1 MRLRLLMPIV
11 LVVSAL
17 SVCGAQ
23 RWSTSQSPEARGWAL
38 SRRIYRV
45 DDLFAQRD
53 WRMRDAEMPTLW
65 QPPDRPG
72 WAAAGGLVNTGQ
84 RWTNPSQGLTQLA
97 KTVRHVVNNLGH
109 QDVAPWQHDGGPGVL
124 MAFAYG
130 NTAVLM
136 VTQTA
141 EGHKQITALLRAI
154 RAVSDV
160 ERPAITVHAKWVE
173 VDDGQVEALLG
184 KKEARRIPAELTSQA
199 LVRAGGRLLY
209 RAATTCADR
218 QATFLAAGNL
228 RDYVSDTEPICSE
241 PWIGFAALQGRIL
254 TGALLEVRP
263 QLAGDGRT
271 LLLDYRGYVNSH
283 VRVNYR
289 SMPDLAMTKGM
300 TEPKEAELGY
310 PEIDFH
316 TLRGSV
322 RIPLDKTV
330 LLGVTT
336 GPNLKA
342 GKVMCLLVKVS
353 ASK

>member
-1 MRLRLLMPIV
+1 MRLRLLVPIV

-23 RWSTSQSPEARGWAL
+23 RSSSSQSPEAPGWAL

-45 DDLFAQRD
+45 DDLFVQRD

-65 QPPDRPG
+65 QPPDRPRAG
-72 WAAAGGLVNTGQ
+72 GGLVNTVSRG
-84 RWTNPSQGLTQLA
+84 TDAPPQGLTRLA

-109 QDVAPWQHDGGPGVL
+109 RDVAPWQHDGGPGVL
-124 MAFAYG
+124 TPFSYG

-141 EGHKQITALLRAI
+141 EGHKQIAALLKAI
-154 RAVSDV
+154 RAASDV

-173 VDDGQVEALLG
+173 VDDGQIEVLLG

-209 RAATTCADR
+209 RAATTCADG
-218 QATFLAAGNL
+218 QIVFVAAGAL
-228 RDYVSDTEPICSE
+228 KHYVAGSYVNMPEAIAGWE
-241 PWIGFAALQGRIL
+241 AQKERLL

-263 QLAGDGRT
+263 QLHRDART
-271 LLLDYRGYVNSH
+271 ALLDYRAYVNH
-283 VRVNYR
+283 ATRVVER
-289 SMPDLAMTKGM
+289 ALPDLAMSKGDSQP
-300 TEPKEAELGY
+300 TTATWGY

-316 TLRGSV
+316 TLRGSL

-336 GPNLKA
+336 GPDLKA
-342 GKVMCLLVKVS
+342 GRVMCLLVKVS